1 MTGIEVQHPRN
12 RLRPA
17 LDPYR
22 HLLRDSLVITVLAFV
37 VITLATVGKPFMD
50 IPGVVDGSA
59 HAVRRVNLQLFGG
72 FETSS
77 VWYGAWTD
85 LVGNIL
91 LFMPLGAGLYVVG
104 RNVKGIRWGLG
115 GVMLIG
121 LMVSLCIESAQ
132 YIFAL
137 GFSDIDDLLYNTVGA
152 VLGAVLMARL
162 GRDKQA
168 RILQRL
174 GFLLALA
181 AVVLIAMVLV

>member
-1 MTGIEVQHPRN
+1 MTGIEAQHPRN

-17 LDPYR
+17 PDPYP
-22 HLLRDSLVITVLAFV
+22 HLRRDSFLVTALSLV
-37 VITLATVGKPFMD
+37 VVMLATVGKPFMD

-59 HAVRRVNLQLFGG
+59 HAVRQVNTQLFGG
-72 FETSS
+72 FENAS

-85 LVGNIL
+85 LIGNIA
-91 LFMPLGAGLYVVG
+91 LFMPLGAAMYVAG
-104 RNVKGIRWGLG
+104 RNRARIRWGLG

-121 LMVSLCIESAQ
+121 LVVSLCIESTQ

-152 VLGAVLMARL
+152 VLGALLMARV
-162 GRDKQA
+162 GREEQRK
-168 RILQRL
+168 ILRRL

-181 AVVLIAMVLV
+181 VVVLLALVVL